1 MREGF
6 EDLLVPD
13 FNLEYDFD
21 ESKFIKFL
29 GKAKL
34 DLDTLKEH
42 SLYELGVG
50 ELIKESFILNNAG
63 VLFFARQPQHFIK
76 QAYLTCVRYQGSSMA
91 GVIDRKDL
99 TGDLLSLVD
108 EAESFVKRH
117 TRLAYK
123 FEGFKRIDI
132 QEYPYNAIRE
142 AIINAVCHRDYMLQN
157 NIFVNVFDDRI
168 EVISPGSIPNNLTIK
183 QIYGHSNPRNFKIV
197 ELFKK
202 TNYSEKL
209 GSGLKRMNE
218 LMTNHGLKKPI
229 YEANQAFFKVTF
241 QGPKDKITELV
252 KTTTETDLK
261 ELGLNERQIQVLNHL
276 QKHKKITSSEY
287 QTIIGTTE
295 KTAQRDLKELTQKGL
310 IQKKGTGK
318 DTTYFL
324 E

>member
-1 MREGF
+1 M
-6 EDLLVPD
+6 LVPD

-21 ESKFIKFL
+21 EGKFIKFL

-50 ELIKESFILNNAG
+50 ELIKDLFILNNAG

-91 GVIDRKDL
+91 GVVDRKDL
-99 TGDLLSLVD
+99 LGDLLSLVD

-218 LMTNHGLKKPI
+218 LMTNHGLKKPT
-229 YEANQAFFKVTF
+229 YETNQAFFKVTF
-241 QGPKDKITELV
+241 QGPKDKINELV
-252 KTTTETDLK
+252 KTTTETDLR
-261 ELGLNERQIQVLNHL
+261 EIGLNERQVKLLNHL
-276 QKHKKITSSEY
+276 QKKGSLTRVEIQEF
-287 QTIIGTTE
+287 IGTTK
-295 KTAQRDLKELTQKGL
+295 KTTNRDLSELIEKGF
-310 IQKKGTGK
+310 IKREGKSKKANYK
-318 DTTYFL
+318 L
-324 E
+324 AN